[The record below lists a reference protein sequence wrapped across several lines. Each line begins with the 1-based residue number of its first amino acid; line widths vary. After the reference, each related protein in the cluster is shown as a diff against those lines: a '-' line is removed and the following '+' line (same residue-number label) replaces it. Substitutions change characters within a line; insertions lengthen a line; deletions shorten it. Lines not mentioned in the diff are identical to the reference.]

1 MAHEPIRKRKFVSKE
16 QSARSKKRRDKL
28 KKGIKTVKDV
38 LIGRHKD
45 SGRISC
51 MARAQK
57 QGMGWKKARKFCAD
71 MKAGKSMG
79 KPLKIR
85 RAKRDG

>member
-1 MAHEPIRKRKFVSKE
+1 MAHDPVRKRKFVSKE

-38 LIGRHKD
+38 LIGRHPD
-45 SGRISC
+45 SGRTSC
-51 MARAQK
+51 MAKAQK

-71 MKAGKSMG
+71 MKSGKSVS
-79 KPLKIR
+79 KPLKIKR
-85 RAKRDG
+85 VKRDG